1 MGGDCKF
8 TNNLS
13 KKFAWGLRIPGL
25 DHSVRCK
32 YCNTVVKIARGLFAL
47 KQHEQSAMHKK
58 NMPSTSSRTPN
69 IAAALY
75 TSCSK
80 ETGVLR
86 ATIYHCLKIIVDD
99 ASFRSSECF
108 SRNRSFYKVM
118 FPDSSFAAINC
129 GKTKTGYIITR
140 AIAPFVRDQVTDKIT
155 SCDRVGIHM
164 DESSYHK
171 KCRLEFW
178 IVHFDGEL
186 RKNSYLRTIELEA
199 KFSVDEF
206 LNDSVKK
213 LSDVEFVGSSA
224 VFDAFCTV
232 PAEFKLNYEQI
243 AYVMTDNCNTM
254 RGERS
259 GAVKK
264 IGDVCLNLVSVPG
277 CSVHLANLIAKDVC
291 TANPCLSEVIEFIS
305 SLSSLLQTTP
315 KAQSML
321 SQVEEYLKLPGL
333 PSFSSTRFLCLFTLV
348 SGITDQL
355 NIHTFIMK
363 LMQFFSKLF
372 ARIGHS
378 IELFERGYYPKLF
391 DEDGQIK
398 VFEIQKSELLY
409 SSSNPAVL
417 KALNEA
423 NQSELDKIKQDW
435 DRANEGVLN
444 AALRRFS
451 SYLSNDIVRLFYIF
465 HIPLEQFTAKTIR
478 NLVRM
483 AGLLKVDTGTV
494 HDDFA
499 ALRVVSDAKASLQVL
514 HGKGALSDYPH
525 IKVLFETAHLISPH
539 NMNVESGFSTMKFA
553 ESSYRT
559 NLGCET
565 YDALRWRVE

>member
-13 KKFAWGLRIPGL
+13 EKFAWGLRIPGL

-108 SRNRSFYKVM
+108 SRNRSLYKVM

-164 DESSYHK
+164 D
-171 KCRLEFW
+171 
-178 IVHFDGEL
+178 
-186 RKNSYLRTIELEA
+186 
-199 KFSVDEF
+199 
-206 LNDSVKK
+206 
-213 LSDVEFVGSSA
+213 
-224 VFDAFCTV
+224 
-232 PAEFKLNYEQI
+232 
-243 AYVMTDNCNTM
+243 
-254 RGERS
+254 
-259 GAVKK
+259 
-264 IGDVCLNLVSVPG
+264 
-277 CSVHLANLIAKDVC
+277 
-291 TANPCLSEVIEFIS
+291 
-305 SLSSLLQTTP
+305 
-315 KAQSML
+315 
-321 SQVEEYLKLPGL
+321 
-333 PSFSSTRFLCLFTLV
+333 
-348 SGITDQL
+348 
-355 NIHTFIMK
+355 
-363 LMQFFSKLF
+363 
-372 ARIGHS
+372 
-378 IELFERGYYPKLF
+378 ERGYYPKLF

-565 YDALRWRVE
+565 YDALRLCKSFFRREDFENFNIPSELLQLVKNASSKYKEECEVLKARNQRVESQATVFRDEFDIYKRRTPCELKRELKSVDSEIERTQALLEELHSKKSRLSSETASANFLADSQSSDVIAKMFKNWKKGWILYAS